1 MPFCVCTVIT
11 ICFYKLS
18 VKSQY
23 VFLDNGGFI
32 CYHSIKISINIV
44 FGGVKMN
51 IWHNVSPD
59 RIKPHDY
66 LGVIEI
72 SEGSKMKYELDK
84 ETGALIL
91 DRVLYTSTIYPANYG
106 FIPRTFAD
114 DSDPLDILVL
124 CTERIQPMT
133 LVRCYPIGVIS
144 MDDNGKLDEKIIAI
158 PYGDPT
164 YNVYRDISGLP
175 QHISEEMEHFFSVYK
190 QLEFKATAV
199 SKTANRVAAE
209 RVVKRAI
216 EQYAERREELMRNA
230 IG

>member
-1 MPFCVCTVIT
+1 
-11 ICFYKLS
+11 
-18 VKSQY
+18 
-23 VFLDNGGFI
+23 
-32 CYHSIKISINIV
+32 
-44 FGGVKMN
+44 MN

-124 CTERIQPMT
+124 CTEKILPMT
-133 LVRCYPIGVIS
+133 LVRCYPIGAIIMTDEES
-144 MDDNGKLDEKIIAI
+144 ADEKIISL
-158 PYGDPT
+158 PFSDPR
-164 YNVYRDISGLP
+164 YNCYQDIAELP
-175 QHISEEMEHFFSVYK
+175 SHVFEEMTHFFSVYK
-190 QLEFKATAV
+190 KLEHRATTVSEVVGRDIALRIIEKAMERY
-199 SKTANRVAAE
+199 RVQFG
-209 RVVKRAI
+209 K
-216 EQYAERREELMRNA
+216 Y
-230 IG
+230 GY